1 MEVLSSRCAKYPV
14 YVLFSVQQVNSVA
27 NTALLHP
34 LSTRVHYILSGTFN
48 TVFLYLLAFNPLTP
62 SLSISQVIRAEGPH
76 QFLAL
81 SQDRSRAYATTWAM
95 PPTLSSWEV
104 LQGGLE
110 GIKHINTVPVR
121 ATSSYIQ
128 VSSIQPRIYSAGGPT
143 GEVHD
148 IDAKTGGFG
157 KKLQELLYVPEE
169 ELETTDKT
177 RVALRYGSHSID
189 LDFPKKQAFVPHLFV
204 AAPSHFCYGHNSI
217 YMYSVL
223 EDGTFSLIAEVPSF
237 GDGHDGPRHVIPSP
251 DGNKLYAVTEH
262 TSYVDVYTIL
272 SETLKHEQRLS
283 VIPSSFE
290 STRLDY
296 RGDTLRLSQSGRFLY
311 ATTRGKTSATKGFV
325 STWAVND
332 DGTLGSS
339 KDDFEPLDRFVTS
352 TSGGKAN
359 AVEAFPFHV
368 GVQGGKIKEDR
379 DWVLL
384 TDDQDGWV
392 WVLEWD
398 GVQMRELCGVQ
409 LGGQEGAEKDEGTGA
424 SHAVWLS

>member
-1 MEVLSSRCAKYPV
+1 MAYQ
-14 YVLFSVQQVNSVA
+14 VQDCSYF
-27 NTALLHP
+27 LHP
-34 LSTRVHYILSGTFN
+34 LSSPSLQ
-48 TVFLYLLAFNPLTP
+48 YLLAFNPLTA
-62 SLSISQVIRAEGPH
+62 SLSIAQVIRAQGAH

-81 SQDRSRAYATTWAM
+81 NQDRSRAYATTWAM

-104 LQGGLE
+104 MEGGSE
-110 GIKHINTVPVR
+110 GIKHVNTVPIR

-128 VSSIQPRIYSAGGPT
+128 VSPIQPRIYSAGGPT
-143 GEVHD
+143 GEVHE
-148 IDAKTGGFG
+148 IDEKTGGFG
-157 KKLQELLYVPEE
+157 KKLQELLYVPKE

-189 LDFPKKQAFVPHLFV
+189 LNLPRKQAFVPHL
-204 AAPSHFCYGHNSI
+204 GHNSI

-223 EDGTFSLIAEVPSF
+223 DDGTFSLIAEVPSF

-272 SETLKHEQRLS
+272 PNTLKHEQRLS

-290 STRLDY
+290 SARLDY

-311 ATTRGKTSATKGFV
+311 ATTRGKTSSTKGFV
-325 STWAVND
+325 STWSVNE
-332 DGTLGSS
+332 DGSLGSS
-339 KDDFEPLDRFVTS
+339 KDDFEPLDRFETS

-359 AVEAFPFHV
+359 AVEAFPFHL
-368 GVQGGKIKEDR
+368 GVSGGKIKEDR
-379 DWVLL
+379 DWALL
-384 TDDQDGWV
+384 TDDQDAWV

-398 GVQMRELCGVQ
+398 GLQMRELCGVQ
-409 LGGQEGAEKDEGTGA
+409 LGRQEGAERDEHGTGA